1 MPTEPKLAKP
11 GAGLPFI
18 ELVIAKHIMFP
29 RLFATMSDETAT
41 MAFTAESEK
50 IVKLAQPLSFTQLS
64 ERRLIP
70 RLRGL
75 EDSSRYWSVAMTLQ
89 HLIIV
94 GDLVRETITNLADGK
109 LNMAL
114 VGTGDVKPDA
124 PVESSTIVNKF
135 RDMSEYFVHE
145 TSLINTAACSSA
157 KHPHPW
163 FGPLNAHEWLVVASR
178 HQAIHRAQVE
188 AILARL

>member
-1 MPTEPKLAKP
+1 MTNEPKLAKP

-18 ELVIAKHIMFP
+18 EMAIAKHILFP
-29 RLFATMSDETAT
+29 RWFATLSDEDACIAYTE
-41 MAFTAESEK
+41 ESEK

-75 EDSSRYWSVAMTLQ
+75 EDSSRYWSIAMTLQ

-94 GDLVRETITNLADGK
+94 GDLMRETISDLANGK
-109 LNMAL
+109 TGMAL
-114 VGTGDVKPDA
+114 VGTGDVKPEA
-124 PVESSTIVNKF
+124 AAEPSTIVNKF

-145 TSLINTAACSSA
+145 TSLINTAACQSA

-163 FGPLNAHEWLVVASR
+163 FGPLNPHEWLVVASR
-178 HQAIHRAQVE
+178 HQAIHRKQVE
-188 AILARL
+188 GIIARL